1 MREKHN
7 LLRGTVLGFGVLLAA
22 ASFFTAVKLNAESPS
37 PKTSE
42 VTKSAGAL
50 WHENFEEAAALAKR
64 EKKPM
69 LLYFT
74 GSDWCGWCKKLHAEV
89 LDRPEF
95 TKWAAENVIPVKL
108 DFPRRKEQSEEIK
121 KQNEPQHE
129 DSSSSVEVADVM
141 LPQMIKD
148 LHTIMVSNDPFQSD
162 FDSSEPF
169 ALSEVLPH

>member
-22 ASFFTAVKLNAESPS
+22 ASFFTAVKLNVESPT

-95 TKWAAENVIPVKL
+95 TKWAAENVILVKL

-121 KQNEPQHE
+121 KQNEELAGKYRVRGFPTVILLNSRGREIATTGYQPGGAAAYVTHLK
-129 DSSSSVEVADVM
+129 S
-141 LPQMIKD
+141 LLK
-148 LHTIMVSNDPFQSD
+148 
-162 FDSSEPF
+162 
-169 ALSEVLPH
+169 